1 MNRFPIFLPILLLF
15 VGLTAV
21 PIAQAAGNSRMLYDK
36 IDPILVSVE
45 YKAEMTFMGQTED
58 IEGRVMGLAV
68 EPQGT
73 IIFDGTSLGTG
84 AHSASDMFGGPRV
97 EKPKSLKITDYK
109 GDTYEAEYLGTDQ
122 FSSIAFCRLPD
133 SVKDRVTPAV
143 FSDVDLS
150 LGDELYV
157 FWMLPKGYEPRF
169 QMTSTVVTNVL
180 TKPEKF
186 YLTGELVT
194 DRRCYHPHASGAGDG
209 RTVRHG

>member
-84 AHSASDMFGGPRV
+84 AHSASDMFKNRN
-97 EKPKSLKITDYK
+97 
-109 GDTYEAEYLGTDQ
+109 
-122 FSSIAFCRLPD
+122 R
-133 SVKDRVTPAV
+133 
-143 FSDVDLS
+143 
-150 LGDELYV
+150 
-157 FWMLPKGYEPRF
+157 
-169 QMTSTVVTNVL
+169 
-180 TKPEKF
+180 
-186 YLTGELVT
+186 
-194 DRRCYHPHASGAGDG
+194 
-209 RTVRHG
+209 